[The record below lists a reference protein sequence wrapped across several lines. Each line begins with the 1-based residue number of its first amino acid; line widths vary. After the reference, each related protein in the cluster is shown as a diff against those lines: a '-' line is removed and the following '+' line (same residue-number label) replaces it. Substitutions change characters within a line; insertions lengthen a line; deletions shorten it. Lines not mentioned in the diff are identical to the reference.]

1 VTKRRFK
8 AFISYSHRNEDWARW
23 LQRSLENYRIPA
35 RLIGKTGEFGAIPA
49 RVAPVFR
56 DREDLSSATDL
67 SGEVRSAMAD
77 SDSLVVICS
86 PAAVRSRWVN
96 DEIRYFRSLGRGDR
110 IYALIVEGDPQ
121 ADDED
126 DRCFP
131 DALFDSVDGSVVE
144 PLAADV
150 RKWADGKRLARLK
163 LVAGILGIRLDDLR
177 RREMQRRRRNLAII
191 SSATAVILALIAFLA
206 ITTIRSR
213 ASVKLTRVN
222 IEELLGYMLGD
233 LKDLAPIVG
242 LEVIDPDDSSS
253 VAYID
258 GLDLQQLSKAEL
270 KQRGARWRYQGLSFR
285 NHGRADDAL
294 DAFGKSR
301 AAYIVLYQKEPD
313 TVSNLFELGQAEFW
327 IGDNHWRR
335 GNLDQ
340 AEDSFA
346 RYGVITR
353 RLINSDPRNADYV
366 MELSYTFT
374 NLGVLQA
381 ARESSD
387 DNKGL
392 RFMQSALEYNQI
404 ALMLDPENESY
415 RKELSSALAFLSDAW
430 LETCD
435 LGKAFLLRK
444 ENLELSREFLEK
456 APGAELEKRRVAF
469 AVSGYARVQRY
480 IGLLEPFIKGNE
492 ESAELLTELARES
505 DNMELLWQAIVRKQ
519 MIARILGE
527 SGDQDAAVELV
538 SSLVAPFDEMIKD
551 ASLSDTAMA
560 LEYALFRVD
569 YATLL
574 TYSGKLALATEML
587 QRSLADLGALVS
599 ASPDHRGVRSGLAN
613 AAWSLWS
620 LDQDQVDN
628 DILALLEGFLSGPH
642 EARSCDDAD
651 LAARLAWMRGD
662 KALAQDYTYYLLG
675 KGYFEPGFVNFCT
688 VHELCGQ

>member
-1 VTKRRFK
+1 M
-8 AFISYSHRNEDWARW
+8 
-23 LQRSLENYRIPA
+23 QRSLENYRIPA
-35 RLIGKTGEFGAIPA
+35 RLVGKAGEFGAIPA
-49 RVAPVFR
+49 RVTPVFR

-67 SGEVRSAMAD
+67 TGEVRSAMAD

-96 DEIRYFRSLGRGDR
+96 EEIRYFRSLGRGDR
-110 IYALIVEGDPQ
+110 IYALIVKGDPQ
-121 ADDED
+121 ADDTD

-131 DALFDSVDGSVVE
+131 GALLDSVDGSVLE

-191 SSATAVILALIAFLA
+191 SSATVVILALIAFLA

-213 ASVKLTRVN
+213 ATVRLTRVN

-258 GLDLQQLSKAEL
+258 GLDLQQLNKAQL
-270 KQRGARWRYQGLSFR
+270 KQRGAQWRHQGLSFR

-313 TVSNLFELGQAEFW
+313 TVSNLFELSQAEFW
-327 IGDNHWRR
+327 IGDNHWKR
-335 GNLDQ
+335 GNLDR
-340 AEDSFA
+340 AEYSFA
-346 RYGVITR
+346 RYGAITR

-381 ARESSD
+381 ARQSSD
-387 DNKGL
+387 HNKGL

-444 ENLELSREFLEK
+444 ENLELSRAFLQK
-456 APGAELEKRRVAF
+456 APGAELEKRRVAL
-469 AVSGYARVQRY
+469 AVSGFAKVQGF
-480 IGLLEPFIKGNE
+480 IGLLELAIEGLE
-492 ESAELLTELARES
+492 ESAELLTELARDS
-505 DNMELLWQAIVRKQ
+505 DNVELLWEAIVRKQ
-519 MIARILGE
+519 QIARILGE
-527 SGDQDAAVELV
+527 SGDQDAAVELA
-538 SSLVAPFDEMIKD
+538 SSLVAPFDEIIRD
-551 ASLSDTAMA
+551 TALSDTRKA
-560 LEYALFRVD
+560 LDYALFRVD
-569 YATLL
+569 YAALL
-574 TYSGKLALATEML
+574 RNSGKLGLATEML
-587 QRSLADLGALVS
+587 QQSSVDLVALVG
-599 ASPDHRGVRSGLAN
+599 ASPDHRGVRSGLAY

-628 DILALLEGFLSGPH
+628 DVLGLIEGFLDGPDD
-642 EARSCDDAD
+642 ARSCDDAD

-662 KALAQDYTYYLLG
+662 KALAQDYTDYLLG
-675 KGYFEPGFVNFCT
+675 KGYFEPGFVNFCRMR
-688 VHELCGQ
+688 ELFGK